1 MRSSTA
7 VFVAA
12 AVGRNPNQ
20 TIAVT
25 WIPTSVTRVQVD
37 GEAVGV
43 FITQR
48 NVTVCKYISVGQMA
62 STSIVLLL
70 QDILICYNKIGYE
83 KIRTQF

>member
-12 AVGRNPNQ
+12 AVGRKPNQ

-48 NVTVCKYISVGQMA
+48 NVTVCKYISVGQNGVNLY
-62 STSIVLLL
+62 SIAVARYTYLL
-70 QDILICYNKIGYE
+70 QQNRL
-83 KIRTQF
+83 